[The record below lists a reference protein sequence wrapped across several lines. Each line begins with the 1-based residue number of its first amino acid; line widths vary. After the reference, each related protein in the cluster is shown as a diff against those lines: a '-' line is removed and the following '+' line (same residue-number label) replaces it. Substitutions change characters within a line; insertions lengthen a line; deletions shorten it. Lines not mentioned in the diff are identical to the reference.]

1 MLRSGLLSSFKPKLY
16 TNSHHTSC
24 SKDDDEFSHEIVGT
38 WLDTR
43 HPDSKLI
50 FRADKTGSTID
61 IEDDLKIEMIF
72 DYTVDDEKGELT
84 VTTTEAKYNGTSV
97 PLSSVGFD
105 KEPIIMPYSIKDSKL
120 LFDNGSDGIYERQ

>member
-1 MLRSGLLSSFKPKLY
+1 
-16 TNSHHTSC
+16 
-24 SKDDDEFSHEIVGT
+24 
-38 WLDTR
+38 
-43 HPDSKLI
+43 
-50 FRADKTGSTID
+50 
-61 IEDDLKIEMIF
+61 MIF